1 MNIYVAYVS
10 YIMSSLIFLIEF
22 ALLRL
27 KFQLK
32 DTFDPINGH
41 LALQFYYIF
50 SLQYIFKLKVLRT
63 HSFNYF
69 FLIFCLPLEFL
80 PVPGLLTR

>member
-50 SLQYIFKLKVLRT
+50 SLQYILNQRFYALT
-63 HSFNYF
+63 ASTIF
-69 FLIFCLPLEFL
+69 F
-80 PVPGLLTR
+80 